1 MSFLR
6 LSCKSLAN
14 ILPIIPRRIETRVKA
29 TFFINQDLTKNM
41 LVWRTM
47 EQSLDCALVKNLY
60 FILGFI
66 HECQCCVNSFKTH
79 YVNDISN
86 YTELQE
92 WVHEG
97 LMRVETRFPRLSSL
111 CINWNLND
119 ENLETDRDLK
129 CADGFYKSSK
139 CYVNLFQTLLNLWR
153 NKRIQLHFSDVK
165 MRWMFYRWIERSN
178 TTLKSLDWSTMNFLW
193 FRIEP
198 FDTRFCEQSLD
209 HCYKFVMLNR
219 YLNDQQSSRVSCIFC
234 WTPMT
239 VKYRQASFGSSS
251 VITTVDDLSELRY
264 FLLNTA
270 DYLRYRGLK
279 LKYKI
284 RQLEL
289 SNPPVLILRIDCIQ
303 FIENRELKKLFKLYE
318 DIETQFE
325 VKILERIPNALNPYH
340 EEYGGYPNPQIYTV
354 LPPFVDIEVAWQYP
368 LVTFFCSFSSF
379 EIENIRRYL

>member
-1 MSFLR
+1 M
-6 LSCKSLAN
+6 N
-14 ILPIIPRRIETRVKA
+14 
-29 TFFINQDLTKNM
+29 
-41 LVWRTM
+41 
-47 EQSLDCALVKNLY
+47 CALVKNLC
-60 FILGFI
+60 FTLGFI
-66 HECQCCVNSFKTH
+66 HECQCCVNSFKNF

-86 YTELQE
+86 CTELQE
-92 WVHEG
+92 WFHEG
-97 LMRVETRFPRLSSL
+97 LIETETRFPQLSSL

-139 CYVNLFQTLLNLWR
+139 CYVNLFQTLLNLWQ

-165 MRWMFYRWIERSN
+165 MRWMFFRWIQKSYLYLPN
-178 TTLKSLDWSTMNFLW
+178 NSLKNLDWSTMNFLW
-193 FRIEP
+193 FKIEP
-198 FDTRFCEQSLD
+198 FDTRFCKESLD
-209 HCYKFVMLNR
+209 YCYKIIMWKR
-219 YLNDQQSSRVSCIFC
+219 YSNDQPPSRVSCIFC

>member
-1 MSFLR
+1 
-6 LSCKSLAN
+6 
-14 ILPIIPRRIETRVKA
+14 
-29 TFFINQDLTKNM
+29 
-41 LVWRTM
+41 M

-92 WVHEG
+92 WAHEG

-111 CINWNLND
+111 SINWNLND

-239 VKYRQASFGSSS
+239 VKYRQASFGSSY
-251 VITTVDDLSELRY
+251 VITTDEDLSELKY

-270 DYLRYRGLK
+270 DFLGFK
-279 LKYKI
+279 LKNNM
-284 RQLEL
+284 
-289 SNPPVLILRIDCIQ
+289 NPPS
-303 FIENRELKKLFKLYE
+303 
-318 DIETQFE
+318 
-325 VKILERIPNALNPYH
+325 A
-340 EEYGGYPNPQIYTV
+340 YPTH
-354 LPPFVDIEVAWQYP
+354 
-368 LVTFFCSFSSF
+368 
-379 EIENIRRYL
+379 